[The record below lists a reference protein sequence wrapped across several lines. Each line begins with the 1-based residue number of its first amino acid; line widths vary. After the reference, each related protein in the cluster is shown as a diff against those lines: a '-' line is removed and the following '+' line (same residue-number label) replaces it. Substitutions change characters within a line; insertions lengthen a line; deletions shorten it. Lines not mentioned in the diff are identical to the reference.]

1 MQRAARE
8 VRNAIIETILKS
20 SVRSRLSLT
29 LKKIKIKNTKNTKNA
44 KNAKNAKK
52 CKFLTSVD
60 IRQPYSSDW
69 HTTADCAYEREE
81 DERGRWQGEG
91 ECVLLR

>member
-29 LKKIKIKNTKNTKNA
+29 LKKIKIKNKKNTKNA

-52 CKFLTSVD
+52 MQSFNKCGHPPTIQQRL
-60 IRQPYSSDW
+60 
-69 HTTADCAYEREE
+69 AYY
-81 DERGRWQGEG
+81 GRL
-91 ECVLLR
+91 CI